1 MLIKRKEFAKADYSG
16 LKGFEKEALKE
27 ERKRLAD
34 YFRKNKKRLSVKDAA
49 EAQAESQIYKDSLI
63 ASRKHRLPGDGVKEI
78 RKTAETI
85 GVKRLPM
92 VDSSTYEKIPEYLW
106 NSKKAEEI
114 GNTIK
119 NSHNAKII
127 EASKEPGGYM
137 KAVKAREADI
147 ENATKEFKE
156 KASTLQE
163 SILKKA
169 GKKRRA
175 NLHPSKLAK
184 FFKFFK

>member
-27 ERKRLAD
+27 ERRRLAD
-34 YFRKNKKRLSVKDAA
+34 YLKKRSSVSVKDAA

-63 ASRKHRLPGDGVKEI
+63 ASRKHKLPGDGVKEI

-85 GVKRLPM
+85 GVKRLPI
-92 VDSSTYEKIPEYLW
+92 VDSSTYKEIPEYLW
-106 NSKKAEEI
+106 NSKKAEEV
-114 GNTIK
+114 GSAIK